1 MEMQEFADL
10 LNQHTMNLNAIQ
22 KWSERTDQRL
32 VELEK
37 TRDLLS
43 DIKIALAEFKMSNKY
58 FLEKME
64 ELKNSIDSINKDNR
78 EQHEAISK
86 RVKEMEDGPGK
97 KWEKFIWLVFGTI
110 AGGILTFL
118 VANFLSAA
126 K

>member
-10 LNQHTMNLNAIQ
+10 LNQHTMSLNAIQ

-64 ELKNSIDSINKDNR
+64 ELKTSIDSINKDNK

-97 KWEKFIWLVFGTI
+97 KWDKFMWLLFGTV
-110 AGGILTFL
+110 AGGVVVYLL
-118 VANFLSAA
+118 NNLL